1 MEEKGIIE
9 KDDIS
14 LRRILLFSWPIML
27 ANMLQITFNFAD
39 TLVVGNYVSKQG
51 LAAVGTTAPILIFFT
66 WGLYGLSLGSNVLVS
81 RMIGARQYDRISRTV
96 FSSMCVGILWGS
108 CIAVFGFFFAGN
120 ILKILSVP
128 SDILSDATLYMRIY
142 FLACPALGI
151 YDFGSS
157 IMRASG
163 NTKDPTRFLAISGVM
178 NVVLNLVFVAF
189 LSFGVFG
196 AALATVITQYLSAFL
211 ILRKLLKDDSSIR
224 LLIDRDL
231 FDLEIIGKILR
242 YGIPSALQNQ
252 LFSFSNMMIQSSVN
266 SFGSTFVA
274 ANTAANAIEEYVYV
288 FVDAFPLASLTFSSK
303 LFGARRYKDIFKET
317 LQIFLVCGTGALLIG
332 LFILMNGERFLS
344 LLSIDPQVI
353 SFGLYRLRYVTLFL
367 FLNGLLDVVVNSIRG
382 MGIVTLPTVVTLF
395 GVCGFRLLYLYTY
408 FAGHRSPE
416 TLYLCFPLSWSLTL
430 LCQLPIWFY
439 RYRQLINGQE

>member
-1 MEEKGIIE
+1 
-9 KDDIS
+9 
-14 LRRILLFSWPIML
+14 
-27 ANMLQITFNFAD
+27 
-39 TLVVGNYVSKQG
+39 
-51 LAAVGTTAPILIFFT
+51 
-66 WGLYGLSLGSNVLVS
+66 
-81 RMIGARQYDRISRTV
+81 
-96 FSSMCVGILWGS
+96 
-108 CIAVFGFFFAGN
+108 
-120 ILKILSVP
+120 
-128 SDILSDATLYMRIY
+128 
-142 FLACPALGI
+142 
-151 YDFGSS
+151 
-157 IMRASG
+157 MRASG

-344 LLSIDPQVI
+344 LLSTDPQVI

>member
-39 TLVVGNYVSKQG
+39 ILVVGNYVSKQG

-252 LFSFSNMMIQSSVN
+252 LFSFSNIIIQSSIN
-266 SFGSTFVA
+266 SFGSLFVA

-288 FVDAFPLASLTFSSK
+288 FVDAFPLASLTFNSR
-303 LFGARRYKDIFKET
+303 LYGAKEYKKSATFH
-317 LQIFLVCGTGALLIG
+317 VG
-332 LFILMNGERFLS
+332 
-344 LLSIDPQVI
+344 P
-353 SFGLYRLRYVTLFL
+353 SFE
-367 FLNGLLDVVVNSIRG
+367 
-382 MGIVTLPTVVTLF
+382 
-395 GVCGFRLLYLYTY
+395 
-408 FAGHRSPE
+408 H
-416 TLYLCFPLSWSLTL
+416 
-430 LCQLPIWFY
+430 
-439 RYRQLINGQE
+439 

>member
-1 MEEKGIIE
+1 MEEKGIVE

-108 CIAVFGFFFAGN
+108 CIAVLGFFFAGN

-224 LLIDRDL
+224 LLIDWDL

-344 LLSIDPQVI
+344 LLSTDPQVI

>member
-1 MEEKGIIE
+1 MEEKRIIE

-81 RMIGARQYDRISRTV
+81 RMIGAKQYDKISRTV
-96 FSSMCVGILWGS
+96 FSSMCVGIFWGS

-344 LLSIDPQVI
+344 LLSTDPQVI